1 MSQDSPDP
9 RPPQA
14 PRPPD
19 SRQAPQPAPA
29 DAAQPPSLLESLIE
43 FPADFPIKIMGR
55 SADGFTAAVVAIVR
69 EHAPDFDPQTLEVRP
84 SSQGN
89 YLALTA
95 TIRATSRAQLD
106 ALYQALTAHPMVKVV
121 L

>member
-1 MSQDSPDP
+1 MTQPPAANGAARQDS
-9 RPPQA
+9 
-14 PRPPD
+14 
-19 SRQAPQPAPA
+19 
-29 DAAQPPSLLESLIE
+29 LIQY
-43 FPADFPIKIMGR
+43 PCDFPIKIMGR
-55 SADGFTAAVVAIVR
+55 SVDGFTATVVAIVR

-84 SSQGN
+84 SSQGT